1 VCHIDSMGERLL
13 ERAADLHALERTLDE
28 ASEGGSSL
36 VLISGEAGTGKSSL
50 VAAFRS
56 RAAQRARFLT
66 GACDDLLTPRTFG
79 PLRDAVEDHP
89 GPLATALHADPDR
102 ESVYRALRAE
112 LRGSRPSVL
121 VIEDLHWADDATID
135 ALRYLIRRVDTV
147 NAVVV
152 LTCRTDD
159 VDDAPGL
166 PRLMGALATHRVLR
180 LRLGPLSRPA
190 ILELAGDAD
199 AVVDV
204 DHLLEVTGGN
214 PFFVS
219 EVLACEGNG
228 VPATVVDAV
237 MARVGNLSPATRAA
251 VEQLAVVPARVD
263 LPLLNALL
271 PNVEILAEAERRRL
285 LEVRVDGVA
294 FRHEIARRAIVGSV
308 PGTLRATLHRPV
320 LRHLLAEARPDL
332 SRVMHHAVS
341 ARAVS
346 VILSHGPEAAR
357 QASLAGSHRQALA
370 HYEQVAPHLQHLDPR
385 DRARLLVDHAWEL
398 YAAQRWLDAVATA
411 RRGLDL
417 WAEIDDQVAIGRAR
431 VVISRASFMAG
442 RPADAIAQ
450 AEQAVAVL
458 EPTGD
463 IEALAHAESYL
474 GAVQALTD
482 RQEEALPRLLNAQA
496 LAQRAD
502 RLDLVAL
509 CNNYIGCVRVDLGD
523 VSTGLGDLRRSLHQ
537 ALSLPHHEY
546 AARAYTN
553 LAETTYLL
561 RRFDELRLWIDAGA
575 RFATDHD
582 LPGHLRNLEAHRAL
596 MLMGNGGWED
606 AQSRL
611 ECLVN
616 DVAEPDQLTRLTLP
630 PLGRLLA
637 RRGDGRAD
645 AVLQRAWD
653 QAVANGSLA
662 ALAPAGLAVIEAAWL
677 AGDVS
682 VASAQIAVLMHRTE
696 GRAGARVRG
705 ELLAYLARAG
715 WTVEPFEGCPD
726 HWALAVAG
734 AHAEAAEL
742 WRQIGDPYERAL
754 ELAATRSVPHCLEAL
769 SLLDELGAA
778 AAVRQTRML
787 LRQIGASHI
796 PRGRRGATRLN
807 PAGLTSRQVDVL
819 KLVATGLTNAQI
831 AARLVVSTRTVDH
844 HVSAILTCLHVNSRR
859 EAAGQALALG
869 LVAGDGAIS
878 V

>member
-1 VCHIDSMGERLL
+1 MLCHAEKVGERLL
-13 ERAADLHALERTLDE
+13 ERAAELQALEQTLDE
-28 ASEGGSSL
+28 AIEGRSSVVL
-36 VLISGEAGTGKSSL
+36 VHGETGTGKSSL
-50 VAAFRS
+50 VAAFRR
-56 RAAQRARFLT
+56 RAARRARVLS

-79 PLRDAVEDHP
+79 PFRDAVEDHP
-89 GPLATALHADPDR
+89 GPLATALHSNPDR
-102 ESVYRALRAE
+102 ESVYQALRAE
-112 LRGSRPSVL
+112 LRGSQPCVL

-135 ALRYLIRRVDTV
+135 ALRYLTRRVETV

-152 LTCRTDD
+152 LTCRDDD

-166 PRLMGALATHRVLR
+166 PRLMGTLAAVPVLR
-180 LRLGPLSRPA
+180 LRVGPLSRQA
-190 ILELAGDAD
+190 IIELAEHAD
-199 AVVDV
+199 VDV
-204 DHLLEVTGGN
+204 DQLLEVTGGN

-219 EVLACEGNG
+219 EVLACGG
-228 VPATVVDAV
+228 SSVPTTVVDAV
-237 MARVGNLSPATRAA
+237 MARVGNLSPGTRAA

-263 LPLLNALL
+263 LELMNALV
-271 PNVEILAEAERRRL
+271 PSVEILAEAERRRL
-285 LEVRVDGVA
+285 IEVRVDGVA
-294 FRHEIARRAIVGSV
+294 FRHELARRAIVRSV
-308 PGTLRATLHRPV
+308 PSTRRAILHRPV
-320 LRHLLAEARPDL
+320 LRHLLAGTRPDL

-341 ARAVS
+341 AGAIS

-357 QASLAGSHRQALA
+357 QASHAGSHRQALA
-370 HYEQVAPHLQHLDPR
+370 HYEQVAPHLQQLNPR
-385 DRARLLVDHAWEL
+385 DRARLLVDYAWEL
-398 YAAQRWLDAVATA
+398 YAAQRWLDAVARA
-411 RRGLDL
+411 RQGLDL
-417 WAEIDDQVAIGRAR
+417 WASIGDQVAIGSAR

-442 RPADAIAQ
+442 QPAEAIGQ
-450 AEQAVAVL
+450 AEQAVADL

-463 IEALAHAESYL
+463 IEALAHAETYL

-482 RQEEALPRLLNAQA
+482 RQEEALPRLLSAQA
-496 LAQRAD
+496 LAQRAG

-509 CNNYIGCVRVDLGD
+509 CNNYIGCARVDLGD

-553 LAETTYLL
+553 LAETTYQL

-596 MLMGNGGWED
+596 MLIGNGAWDD

-611 ECLVN
+611 QCLV
-616 DVAEPDQLTRLTLP
+616 DEVDEPDQLTRLTLP

-637 RRGDGRAD
+637 RRGEGRAN
-645 AVLQRAWD
+645 AILKQAWQ
-653 QAVANGSLA
+653 QAVGNDSLS

-682 VASAQIAVLMHRTE
+682 SASAQIAVLMRRTE

-715 WTVEPFEGCPD
+715 WQVEPFEGCPD
-726 HWALAVAG
+726 EWALGVAG
-734 AHAEAAEL
+734 AHGEAAER
-742 WRQIGDPYERAL
+742 WRQIGDPYEQAL
-754 ELAATRSVPHCLEAL
+754 ELAATRSVPMCLEAL
-769 SLLDELGAA
+769 GLLDELGAA
-778 AAVRQTRML
+778 AAVRQTQAL
-787 LRQIGASHI
+787 LRQIGAPNI
-796 PRGRRGATRLN
+796 PRGRRPATRVN

-831 AARLVVSTRTVDH
+831 ADRLVVSTRTVDH
-844 HVSAILTCLHVNSRR
+844 HVSAILTRLHVNSRR
-859 EAAGQALALG
+859 EAAGQAVALG
-869 LVAGDGAIS
+869 LVTGQGAIS